1 MPDLTAT
8 STGFDDGYTA
18 RFESGYNETTA
29 LAARNSTVGSFD
41 NQSITV
47 MISAH
52 GVIFGRAYNYRSYV
66 AFDMSGNDNDGAS
79 LSGNTVTSANLV
91 LRSFSNLSGF
101 VTYTAQTSEKFYAVK
116 SNASTNFDG
125 TGNYN
130 DIDGWVSSGT
140 YDGNVTDYGNASQA
154 ANAAV
159 SFTLNSTA
167 ITDINSAISSG
178 GIVKMAI
185 LTEDDFLSTTGG
197 SGLGTMSSQNLE
209 GARWHT
215 TETSTSTNRPKL
227 ELTYGTA
234 ASGYSHDVMGVAS
247 GNISTV
253 KGVAT
258 ADIAEV
264 IGV

>member
-1 MPDLTAT
+1 MPDLNAT

-18 RFESGYNETTA
+18 RFENGYNETTA
-29 LAARNSTVGSFD
+29 LAARNSSVGSFD

-91 LRSFSNLSGF
+91 LRSFANLTGF
-101 VTYTAQTSEKFYAVK
+101 VTYAAETSEKFYAVK
-116 SNASTNFDG
+116 STASTNFDG

-140 YDGNVTDYGNASQA
+140 YDGNVTEYGDASQA

-178 GIVKMAI
+178 GTVKMGI
-185 LTEDDFLSTTGG
+185 LTEDDYLSRTGTG
-197 SGLGTMSSQNLE
+197 DALGEAPSGNKQLGMRFKSVNDT
-209 GARWHT
+209 
-215 TETSTSTNRPKL
+215 TSTNRPKL
-227 ELTYGTA
+227 ELTYGA
-234 ASGYSHDVMGVAS
+234 ADSPIPFSPTLG
-247 GNISTV
+247 I
-253 KGVAT
+253 KGGSFT
-258 ADIAEV
+258 IKGGKFT
-264 IGV
+264 IK